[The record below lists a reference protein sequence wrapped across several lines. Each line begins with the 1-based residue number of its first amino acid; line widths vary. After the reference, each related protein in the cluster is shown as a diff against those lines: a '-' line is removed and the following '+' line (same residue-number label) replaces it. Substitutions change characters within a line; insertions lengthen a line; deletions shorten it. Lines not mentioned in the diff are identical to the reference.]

1 MKVKGFFGSALACG
15 VKKEKRDLALIYS
28 ERPAIVAGT
37 FTQNRIKA
45 APVKLTKRRIKP
57 GWAQA
62 IIINSGNANACTGK
76 QGDKDASLMSK
87 WVARALG
94 IPERLVLV
102 ASTGIIGKLLPT
114 EKIKQA
120 IPSLVK
126 NLGQRSFRDVAEA
139 IMTTDTFPKLS
150 FTKGKVNNIPFSI
163 LGIAKGAGMIMPKM
177 ATMLAFFIT
186 DIAISQEVLRQTFKN
201 IVSLTF
207 NRISIDGDTST
218 NDMAL
223 IFANGLAK
231 NPPLNIETPIFSE
244 ALLKV
249 ATELS
254 KMIVKGGEGA
264 SKLIEICIE
273 GSPNTEVAERIAR
286 SVANSPLVKTAIY
299 GKDPNWGRLLAAIG
313 KSGTKIKYQN
323 IDIYFDEIC
332 LVKNGCGLGEVSEKK
347 AKAYLRRKEIK
358 IVINLNQGKQ
368 RITWY
373 TCDLTPEYVWINAA
387 YRT

>member
-332 LVKNGCGLGEVSEKK
+332 LVKNGCGLGKVSEKK

>member
-1 MKVKGFFGSALACG
+1 MKVKGFLGSALASG
-15 VKKEKRDLALIYS
+15 IKRRKKDLALIYS
-28 ERPAIVAGT
+28 ERPAMVAGT

-45 APVKLTKRRIKP
+45 APVKLTKKRIKP

-76 QGDKDASLMSK
+76 QGDKDAYLMSK
-87 WVARALG
+87 WVAKALG

-102 ASTGIIGKLLPT
+102 ASTGIIGRPLPM
-114 EKIKQA
+114 EKIKQTV
-120 IPSLVK
+120 PSLVNK
-126 NLGQRSFRDVAEA
+126 LGQSGFRDVAEA
-139 IMTTDTFPKLS
+139 IMTTDTSPKLS
-150 FTKGKVNNIPFSI
+150 FIRGKIDNIPFSI

-186 DIAISQEVLRQTFKN
+186 DIAINQEVLRHTFKN
-201 IVSLTF
+201 TVSQTF

-231 NPPLNIETPIFSE
+231 NSPLHIETPAFSE

-273 GSPNTEVAERIAR
+273 GSPSTEVAERIAR
-286 SVANSPLVKTAIY
+286 SVANSALVKTAIY
-299 GKDPNWGRLLAAIG
+299 GGDPNWGRLMAAIG

-323 IDIYFDEIC
+323 IDIYFDDIC
-332 LVKNGCGLGEVSEKK
+332 LVKNGCGLGETSEKG
-347 AKAYLRRKEIK
+347 AKAYLGKKEIK
-358 IVINLNQGKQ
+358 IIINLNQGKHK
-368 RITWY
+368 ITWY

-387 YRT
+387 YHT